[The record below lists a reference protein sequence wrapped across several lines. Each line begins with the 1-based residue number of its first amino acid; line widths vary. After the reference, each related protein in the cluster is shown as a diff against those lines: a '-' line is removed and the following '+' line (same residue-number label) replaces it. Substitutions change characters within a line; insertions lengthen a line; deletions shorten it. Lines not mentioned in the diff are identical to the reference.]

1 MLRSH
6 LLAIG
11 PIFNVR
17 RYWFSWENGGRNTN
31 TPASSKQALPSLF
44 SAFALF
50 SFSPSPFSVCHAG
63 YNGLERHGTNSWG
76 AGTAVA
82 CENIRFSSLFA
93 AGDVSR
99 ETSPATNSEEKRMFL
114 QASTAGN
121 SWWACAA
128 QFSKSWPYFRPKNV
142 ICHTRFQTRL
152 LKSIPVFRPGL

>member
-1 MLRSH
+1 MVGAIQIH
-6 LLAIG
+6 QPLLSRHSL
-11 PIFNVR
+11 P
-17 RYWFSWENGGRNTN
+17 FSPLSR
-31 TPASSKQALPSLF
+31 
-44 SAFALF
+44 
-50 SFSPSPFSVCHAG
+50 FSPSPPPLLASATQARMVSKDMVQIP
-63 YNGLERHGTNSWG
+63 RG

-128 QFSKSWPYFRPKNV
+128 QFSKSWPYFRPKKCNLPHPFSDQTSK
-142 ICHTRFQTRL
+142 IHTRFQTWPLGRNFV
-152 LKSIPVFRPGL
+152 IIT